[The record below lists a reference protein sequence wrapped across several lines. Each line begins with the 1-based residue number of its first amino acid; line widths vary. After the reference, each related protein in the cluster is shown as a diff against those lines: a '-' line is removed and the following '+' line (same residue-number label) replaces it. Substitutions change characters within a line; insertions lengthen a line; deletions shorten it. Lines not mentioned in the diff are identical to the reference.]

1 MRKAKS
7 HYPGLIQ
14 LKKKKKALTK
24 NDSFLLD
31 EVPTKAHHPPRP
43 TGGQRRLQE
52 FAGLRQKEQDR
63 CRDD

>member
-1 MRKAKS
+1 MRKSKKPL
-7 HYPGLIQ
+7 PGADSAE
-14 LKKKKKALTK
+14 KKKALTK

-43 TGGQRRLQE
+43 TGGQRRLRE